1 MEVRTDNR
9 TISGVSQA
17 LFGYCW
23 WGFVTAYFYHQL
35 RGPNVLDLLSW
46 RVLSALPIVLV
57 VLYFSRSMPRLK
69 EAMTSWSNIRWLLL
83 SAFLILVNWLVY
95 IWAVVSDQLVD
106 ASLGYYLNPLV
117 SVALGAFV
125 LRERLRLVQSIAVL
139 VALVGVVVF
148 TVMVGHLPWIALA
161 LAVSFPLYG
170 LIRKKC
176 PTDALVGLTVEL
188 IIIFPLMISLTLFF
202 VSRGESV
209 FQTGTQLQGW
219 LTPLSGIVTIVPLV
233 CYSAAARKLKFSTVG
248 MLQYIAP
255 TGQLLSAVLLF
266 GEEMAIQNWVVFV
279 CVWLAII
286 LYSADSIVHHGTRN
300 DQRRSSP

>member
-1 MEVRTDNR
+1 MTTRTDKK
-9 TISGVSQA
+9 TITGVSQA

-35 RGPNVLDLLSW
+35 RGPEVLDLLSW
-46 RVLSALPIVLV
+46 RVLSALPIVIL
-57 VLYFSRSMPRLK
+57 VLYFSRSIHRLR
-69 EAMTSWSNIRWLLL
+69 EALTSWANIRWLLL

-125 LRERLRLVQSIAVL
+125 LRERLRPVQSVAVL
-139 VALVGVVVF
+139 TALVGVVVF
-148 TVMVGHLPWIALA
+148 TVMVGHLPWIAIA

-170 LIRKKC
+170 LIRKQC
-176 PTDALVGLTVEL
+176 PTEALVGLTVEL
-188 IIIFPLMISLTLFF
+188 IIIFPLMFTLTLFF
-202 VSRGESV
+202 ISRGESV
-209 FQTGTQLQGW
+209 FQTGTEAQGW

-266 GEEMAIQNWVVFV
+266 GEKMAIQNWVVFV
-279 CVWLAII
+279 CVWIAII
-286 LYSADSIVHHGTRN
+286 LYSADSIIQHGSNR
-300 DQRRSSP
+300 D